1 MYSSIFYYIKIDPQY
16 YFFRSVLN
24 YYFFGRL
31 LEIKKILREYSVDF
45 NIRGEMNVIQASLK
59 GGE

>member
-1 MYSSIFYYIKIDPQY
+1 
-16 YFFRSVLN
+16 VLN

-45 NIRGEMNVIQASLK
+45 NIRGEVNVIQASFK